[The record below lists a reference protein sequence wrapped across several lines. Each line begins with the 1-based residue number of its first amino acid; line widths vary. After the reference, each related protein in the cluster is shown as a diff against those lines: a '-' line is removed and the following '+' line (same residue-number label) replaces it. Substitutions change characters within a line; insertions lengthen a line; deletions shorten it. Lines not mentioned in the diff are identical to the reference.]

1 MDTQQTLKCFTC
13 ERMLPSTS
21 FHVRKTGKRGF
32 CYDCKECRKAKHAQK
47 TETPT
52 QDTTPEPSCE
62 PSIPETNSVDC
73 HERRE
78 TIPNNIVMIAIE
90 NSPTFE
96 HLMQIVEYTN
106 EQLDYD
112 ALFKIVAAKF
122 PNKYMDLFTKLYTTP
137 EPVPME
143 QVPTEPVP
151 TEEVEA
157 TTADIEVASEE
168 PQDNYKQQYQDNP
181 SMTEVGENVVSDEE
195 YTTMTVRSGNEWRS
209 IRVKRNWN

>member
-13 ERMLPSTS
+13 ERMLPTTS

-32 CYDCKECRKAKHAQK
+32 CYDCKECRKIKHAQK
-47 TETPT
+47 TETPS
-52 QDTTPEPSCE
+52 QDTTPE

-96 HLMQIVEYTN
+96 HLMQIVDYTK
-106 EQLDYD
+106 EQLDLD
-112 ALFKIVAAKF
+112 ALFKIVATKF
-122 PNKYMDLFTKLYTTP
+122 PANYMDLFTKLHGAPQATT
-137 EPVPME
+137 E
-143 QVPTEPVP
+143 QVPPHEP
-151 TEEVEA
+151 EA
-157 TTADIEVASEE
+157 TSDTEMVSEE
-168 PQDNYKQQYQDNP
+168 TPMETPVVHDYKEQFKNDPN
-181 SMTEVGENVVSDEE
+181 MTQVGEDLESDEE